1 MACASVLPSFSEYVD
16 FMPPPLVRERAIGC
30 DLDSD
35 PTSIH
40 KTNPN
45 LFFTNP
51 YCMQDSSRFLSI
63 RDPEEYSESYS
74 FTGKWTETREE
85 TINYEEYERTMDILG
100 ISEASIEKIK
110 KNPGSFRGAMKWDFI
125 TDYEEEQKQTRQ
137 KVKETLMSLPEL
149 IRPSPEDLEEYIT
162 QILDGR

>member
-35 PTSIH
+35 PIPIH
-40 KTNPN
+40 KYNPS
-45 LFFTNP
+45 LLFTNP
-51 YCMQDSSRFLSI
+51 YNLQDSSRFISV
-63 RDPEEYSESYS
+63 RDPESYFDYLPFSE
-74 FTGKWTETREE
+74 KETREE
-85 TINYEEYERTMDILG
+85 TIVHEEYEKTLELLG
-100 ISEASIEKIK
+100 INESSIAEIK
-110 KNPGSFRGAMKWDFI
+110 KNPGSFRGAMKWDFLQ
-125 TDYEEEQKQTRQ
+125 DYEEKQQDIRQ
-137 KVKETLMSLPEL
+137 KVKEHLMNLPEL